1 MVFTVGP
8 KIAKVRGPLSTNR
21 LVYALALPH
30 PKPCGCQF
38 SLLGRL
44 EVIVSWPDRV
54 YWARNQTE
62 LEIGGGGSKACLH
75 PFPGTTPS
83 IGVESDVTPWD
94 DLSVE
99 VPLDTGSREQGLHS
113 GIWLMN

>member
-1 MVFTVGP
+1 MHW
-8 KIAKVRGPLSTNR
+8 LSRILSPVAVTSPFWVDWKSLSHGLTFNR
-21 LVYALALPH
+21 
-30 PKPCGCQF
+30 
-38 SLLGRL
+38 
-44 EVIVSWPDRV
+44 I

-62 LEIGGGGSKACLH
+62 LEMRGGGSKACLL

-94 DLSVE
+94 DLSVDAPRHR
-99 VPLDTGSREQGLHS
+99 VKRTGHS